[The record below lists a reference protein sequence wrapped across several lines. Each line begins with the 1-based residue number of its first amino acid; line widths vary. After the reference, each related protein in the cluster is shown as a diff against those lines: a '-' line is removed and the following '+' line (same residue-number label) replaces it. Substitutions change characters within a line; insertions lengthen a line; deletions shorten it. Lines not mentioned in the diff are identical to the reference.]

1 MKTRAPRVAMPRS
14 SRTRVVVDD
23 DDVICLDATD
33 DGRGDDDSLVEESD
47 NEEGRETL
55 EGRGT
60 TVMMIMDAHRA
71 RGGVGVETRA
81 RGGEIDGDEE
91 RDDASTSTREDE
103 EEEEER
109 DARSESEDTGWDDV
123 NHRWKRKRWSRE
135 SMEAREV
142 VDGLRRRVAARRAED
157 IRGDEDEEDDGFEIS
172 DGDVSEHSES
182 SHDRTRGVKSFKVS
196 DVANERFGKGKR
208 GLARRTATGKTVED
222 VLRERPMVSDE
233 DVGDEDD
240 DDDVRTESSPRCV
253 EMRESPSES
262 DVRDA
267 SSRRRR
273 GAAPLVELS
282 PSEVIA
288 RASPGRRTHTF
299 GEINKTFL
307 GGGPRDQPRITSV
320 FSKAPAPWNFDH
332 RAFGDE
338 RRDAFATSSHPS
350 TSMDDFDDAAVARAC
365 ALEDADHEGS
375 RALETLV
382 REFISS
388 RSVGRVGAAA
398 GDSGVADADVGAWR
412 RAMASL
418 ERGRGFWAALGR
430 LLRRVVDE
438 EFDACRRAMRTAP
451 QTPLENGAH
460 ARALETAWEIVFVAA
475 KLWHTERHRRK
486 GDGDDGWGVQAW
498 ALVGWVLD
506 ECRLTSLPAA
516 RTAAPA
522 SFDGAAYAAVVC
534 DRIAELVARWPRCL
548 ADKHPV
554 RVLWT
559 RLHGTVDETDAQ
571 KVTRAP
577 SPCCSACM
585 PLAWRPYE
593 ATFGA
598 ADARF
603 VSGAPC
609 ESLYRAL
616 GDHLAKC
623 SIELKVFRRELGKWS
638 NDARLS
644 KVADAPAVA
653 SLGVTACAFRALG
666 GHAFPMTAATVRL
679 QHRASV
685 YVELFRACVRFGL
698 EDQAVLFLKRVLASL
713 AAQPPASDDP
723 APRCALLRATTTC
736 LGIWLAQG
744 ATTATWGRAH
754 PREEALRIMRALADS
769 AKMTGS
775 AETSEPGTARALD
788 DGAVVAEASA
798 AWSTAYAVCVAAD
811 PESARDALETM
822 GSAEARASSSDWR
835 NRVFAARS
843 LATLYAPDSF
853 ASRYGLAD
861 VKTGVCLWLSFA
873 VDPVAGGAGPLAVA
887 LCARGDASIMNQE
900 ASSASAVGWAQSN
913 GGGAVASALVGK
925 TTRGRD
931 SHVAACGDRPGAH
944 AQAKEYGLRVAV
956 AALAAKE
963 LSETFRKGDDALG
976 ATLRRLC
983 LELPSHCVRAHK
995 QRLRSVDGRHTDAV
1009 TDAYARVASA
1019 VVGEI
1024 VARCSTA
1031 LCLAD
1036 CAASA
1041 RLVDARSM
1049 THAFAR
1055 LVPFPPSVIPVWGS
1069 HGAEDCRSR
1078 LGRLGDA
1085 VAARLESRARLVY
1098 REQLIAID
1106 AAMKK
1111 TSNANA
1117 SAALR
1122 RHLAAV
1128 TCGALEAVTGS
1139 PTVKTRER
1147 ELVRALAGAMRGHDQ
1162 KPLNAAAEITLKEYL
1177 PHFILSALKAPQK
1190 CAARRMITSARFVS
1204 ELMRVDDEDDDEDE
1218 ARVVAPSLV
1227 LSVTALPL
1235 VVVAHETMSR
1245 AIYSDHHAVAGVEA
1259 VLSDV
1264 LIPLLGG
1271 RFVAESKPT
1280 TSMTTT
1286 VSATSS
1292 TAKRAPTP
1300 AFPRPQP
1307 LASSRAHFPF
1317 PGGAARPTAERSTAD
1332 ETVRAPPSRPAS
1344 PALPIAE
1351 ATDKEKLQAN
1361 IFRVALKSNA
1371 VWRIVRA
1378 YVSVSVMSLARAA
1391 LATPAA
1397 RETER
1402 LSTFQA
1408 ISKRHERSP
1417 REAEIE
1423 RVRDVLKAA
1432 IKSSE
1437 KSLSTERRE
1446 ADRALSDAVA
1456 PLPADAL
1463 GLDDDASYDLGPR
1476 WGDAESAKALTPSA
1490 FFVEENASERE
1501 RTLLIAATRFLAQC
1515 AKSSDAQGF
1524 AEVSARTAQ
1533 IQAAITF
1540 LLEPGSHHNA
1550 TNASKHSHFTSALRS
1565 LSQTLGDRAELP
1577 KRDAPRGGARSRRRR

>member
-1 MKTRAPRVAMPRS
+1 MRARVGDG
-14 SRTRVVVDD
+14 DD
-23 DDVICLDATD
+23 GVIVLDAN
-33 DGRGDDDSLVEESD
+33 RAQKDDDSRVEDSD
-47 NEEGRETL
+47 DDGSMETP
-55 EGRGT
+55 GTRGAM
-60 TVMMIMDAHRA
+60 TVMILDAHRA
-71 RGGVGVETRA
+71 RAVVDGAGRA
-81 RGGEIDGDEE
+81 REETNGGFEE
-91 RDDASTSTREDE
+91 RRARSAAATTSDDEHSRERTREDGRRDDE
-103 EEEEER
+103 EEEETMVE
-109 DARSESEDTGWDDV
+109 GQ
-123 NHRWKRKRWSRE
+123 KRSRE
-135 SMEAREV
+135 SVEAEEV
-142 VDGLRRRVAARRAED
+142 VDGLRKRVAERRAAETRERD
-157 IRGDEDEEDDGFEIS
+157 DDEVDDDDGFEIS

-182 SHDRTRGVKSFKVS
+182 SQDRTRGVKSFKVA

-208 GLARRTATGKTVED
+208 GLVRRMAADRTVED
-222 VLRERPMVSDE
+222 ILRERPMFSDE
-233 DVGDEDD
+233 DEARASDD
-240 DDDVRTESSPRCV
+240 DDGRSESSPVRV

-267 SSRRRR
+267 SPPRRV
-273 GAAPLVELS
+273 AAPLVELS
-282 PSEVIA
+282 PSEIIT

-307 GGGPRDQPRITSV
+307 GEASRDQPRITSV

-338 RRDAFATSSHPS
+338 RPDARATSFYPP
-350 TSMDDFDDAAVARAC
+350 TSMNDVDADDADVARAC
-365 ALEDADHEGS
+365 VVEDADHEGS

-382 REFISS
+382 REFIAS
-388 RSVGRVGAAA
+388 RSVGRVCARG
-398 GDSGVADADVGAWR
+398 GESGVADADVGAWR

-430 LLRRVVDE
+430 ILRQVVDE
-438 EFDACRRAMRTAP
+438 EFDACRRSMRTSP

-460 ARALETAWEIVFVAA
+460 ARVLETAWEIVFVAA
-475 KLWHTERHRRK
+475 KLWHTERHRRD
-486 GDGDDGWGVQAW
+486 GDGEDGWGVQAW

-506 ECRLTSLPAA
+506 ECRFTSLPRA
-516 RTAAPA
+516 RSAAPA
-522 SFDGAAYAAVVC
+522 SFDGAAYAAAVC
-534 DRIAELVARWPRCL
+534 ERVAELVARWPRCL

-559 RLHGTVDETDAQ
+559 RLHGAVDGTDAQ
-571 KVTRAP
+571 NSTRAL

-593 ATFGA
+593 ATFEA
-598 ADARF
+598 SNARF

-623 SIELKVFRRELGKWS
+623 SVELKVFRRELGKWS
-638 NDARLS
+638 NDAHLS
-644 KVADAPAVA
+644 KVADAPAAA
-653 SLGVTACAFRALG
+653 SLGVNACAFRALG
-666 GHAFPMTAATVRL
+666 GHAFPMSDAVVRL

-698 EDQAVLFLKRVLASL
+698 EDQAVLFLKRALAAL
-713 AAQPPASDDP
+713 AAQPPASDGP
-723 APRCALLRATTTC
+723 AARCALLRATTTC
-736 LGIWLAQG
+736 LGIWLARG
-744 ATTATWGRAH
+744 ATTGTWGRVQ
-754 PREEALRIMRALADS
+754 PRDEALRIMRALADS
-769 AKMTGS
+769 GKTTGS
-775 AETSEPGTARALD
+775 AEASEPSTARALD
-788 DGAVVAEASA
+788 EGAVVAEASA

-811 PESARDALETM
+811 PESAREALETM
-822 GSAEARASSSDWR
+822 GSLEARASASDWR
-835 NRVFAARS
+835 DRVFVARS

-861 VKTGVCLWLSFA
+861 VKMGACLWLSFA

-900 ASSASAVGWAQSN
+900 ASSAAAVGWAQSH

-925 TTRGRD
+925 THRGRD

-944 AQAKEYGLRVAV
+944 AQAKECDFRVAV

-963 LSETFRKGDDALG
+963 LSEAFRKGDDVLG

-995 QRLRSVDGRHTDAV
+995 QRLRSVDGRHADAV
-1009 TDAYARVASA
+1009 TDEYARVASA

-1041 RLVDARSM
+1041 RLADVRSM
-1049 THAFAR
+1049 THAIAR
-1055 LVPFPPSVIPVWGS
+1055 LVPFPPSAIPVWGS
-1069 HGAEDCRSR
+1069 HGSEDSRSR

-1085 VAARLESRARLVY
+1085 VASRLESRARLVY

-1106 AAMKK
+1106 AAMNTTSK
-1111 TSNANA
+1111 TSNANV

-1122 RHLAAV
+1122 RQLAVV

-1139 PTVKTRER
+1139 PTLKTRER
-1147 ELVRALAGAMRGHDQ
+1147 ALVRALAGAMRGRDQ
-1162 KPLNAAAEITLKEYL
+1162 KPMNGAAEIALKEFL
-1177 PHFILSALKAPQK
+1177 PHFILSALETPQK
-1190 CAARRMITSARFVS
+1190 CAARRMVTSARFVS
-1204 ELMRVDDEDDDEDE
+1204 ELMRVDGEDEDDEE
-1218 ARVVAPSLV
+1218 GERVVAPSLV

-1245 AIYSDHHAVAGVEA
+1245 AMSSDHHAVAGVEA
-1259 VLSDV
+1259 VLTEV
-1264 LIPLLGG
+1264 LIPLLAG
-1271 RFVAESKPT
+1271 RFSAKSKPT
-1280 TSMTTT
+1280 TSSTTTTTTT

-1292 TAKRAPTP
+1292 SSKRGRAPTA
-1300 AFPRPQP
+1300 AFPKPQP
-1307 LASSRAHFPF
+1307 LTSNRAHFPF
-1317 PGGAARPTAERSTAD
+1317 PGVAARPNAERLRAD
-1332 ETVRAPPSRPAS
+1332 ATVHAPASRPAS
-1344 PALPIAE
+1344 PALPIVE
-1351 ATDKEKLQAN
+1351 ATGKEKSQADM
-1361 IFRVALKSNA
+1361 FRVALKSNA

-1391 LATPAA
+1391 LATSAA
-1397 RETER
+1397 RETTDR
-1402 LSTFQA
+1402 SSAFQA

-1417 REAEIE
+1417 RQAEIE
-1423 RVRDVLKAA
+1423 RMREVLKAA

-1437 KSLSTERRE
+1437 KALSTERRE
-1446 ADRALSDAVA
+1446 AERALSDALA
-1456 PLPADAL
+1456 PLSAAAVAH
-1463 GLDDDASYDLGPR
+1463 DDDASYDLGPR
-1476 WGDAESAKALTPSA
+1476 WGDADSAKTLTPSA

-1501 RTLLIAATRFLAQC
+1501 RTLLIAATRFLTQC

-1524 AEVSARTAQ
+1524 AEVSARTSQ
-1533 IQAAITF
+1533 IQAAVTF

-1550 TNASKHSHFTSALRS
+1550 TNASKHSHFTSALRA
-1565 LSQTLGDRAELP
+1565 LSQTLGHRAELP
-1577 KRDAPRGGARSRRRR
+1577 KRDAPSARGGRR

>member
-1 MKTRAPRVAMPRS
+1 MRARVGDG
-14 SRTRVVVDD
+14 DD
-23 DDVICLDATD
+23 GVIVLDAN
-33 DGRGDDDSLVEESD
+33 RAQNDDDSRVEDSD
-47 NEEGRETL
+47 DDGSMETP
-55 EGRGT
+55 GTRGAM
-60 TVMMIMDAHRA
+60 TVMILDAHRA
-71 RGGVGVETRA
+71 RAVVDEAGRVREETNGGLEERRA
-81 RGGEIDGDEE
+81 RSAAATTSADARSRE
-91 RDDASTSTREDE
+91 RTREDGRRNDE
-103 EEEEER
+103 EEEDETMME
-109 DARSESEDTGWDDV
+109 GQ
-123 NHRWKRKRWSRE
+123 KRSRE
-135 SMEAREV
+135 SVEAEEV
-142 VDGLRRRVAARRAED
+142 VDGLRKRVAARRAAETRERD
-157 IRGDEDEEDDGFEIS
+157 DDDDDGFEIS

-182 SHDRTRGVKSFKVS
+182 SQDRTRGVKSFKVS

-208 GLARRTATGKTVED
+208 GLVRRTVAGRTVED
-222 VLRERPMVSDE
+222 VLRERPMFSDE
-233 DVGDEDD
+233 DEARVDEDD
-240 DDDVRTESSPRCV
+240 DGRSESSPGRV
-253 EMRESPSES
+253 EMRESQSES

-267 SSRRRR
+267 SSPRRVV
-273 GAAPLVELS
+273 AAPLVELS

-307 GGGPRDQPRITSV
+307 GEASRDQPRITSV

-332 RAFGDE
+332 RAFGD
-338 RRDAFATSSHPS
+338 ATSSHPS
-350 TSMDDFDDAAVARAC
+350 TSMNDVVVDDDDDVTRAC
-365 ALEDADHEGS
+365 AVEDVDHEGS

-382 REFISS
+382 REFIAS
-388 RSVGRVGAAA
+388 RSVGRVGARV
-398 GDSGVADADVGAWR
+398 GESGVADADVGAWR

-430 LLRRVVDE
+430 ILRQVVDE
-438 EFDACRRAMRTAP
+438 EFDACRRSMRTSP

-460 ARALETAWEIVFVAA
+460 ARALETAWELVFVAA
-475 KLWHTERHRRK
+475 KLWHTERHRRD
-486 GDGDDGWGVQAW
+486 GDGEDGWGVQAW

-506 ECRLTSLPAA
+506 ECRFTSLPAA
-516 RTAAPA
+516 RRAAPA
-522 SFDGAAYAAVVC
+522 TFDGAAYAAAVC
-534 DRIAELVARWPRCL
+534 ERIAELVARWPRCL

-559 RLHGTVDETDAQ
+559 RLHGAVDEADAE
-571 KVTRAP
+571 KTTRAP

-593 ATFGA
+593 ATFEA
-598 ADARF
+598 ANARF

-623 SIELKVFRRELGKWS
+623 SVELKVFRRELGKWS

-644 KVADAPAVA
+644 KVADAPAAA
-653 SLGVTACAFRALG
+653 SLGVNACAFRALG
-666 GHAFPMTAATVRL
+666 GHAFPMSAAVVRL

-698 EDQAVLFLKRVLASL
+698 EDQAVLFLKRALAAL

-723 APRCALLRATTTC
+723 AARCALLRATTTC
-736 LGIWLAQG
+736 LGIWLARG
-744 ATTATWGRAH
+744 ATTGTWGRVQ
-754 PREEALRIMRALADS
+754 PRDEALRIMRALADS
-769 AKMTGS
+769 AKTTGS
-775 AETSEPGTARALD
+775 AEASEPGTARALD
-788 DGAVVAEASA
+788 EGAVVAEASA

-811 PESARDALETM
+811 PESAREALETM
-822 GSAEARASSSDWR
+822 GSLEARASASDWR
-835 NRVFAARS
+835 DRVFAARS

-861 VKTGVCLWLSFA
+861 VKTGACLWLSFA

-900 ASSASAVGWAQSN
+900 ASSAAAVGWAQSN

-925 TTRGRD
+925 TNRGRD

-944 AQAKEYGLRVAV
+944 AQTKECDFRVAV

-963 LSETFRKGDDALG
+963 LSEAFRKGDDVLG

-995 QRLRSVDGRHTDAV
+995 QRLRSVDGRHADAV
-1009 TDAYARVASA
+1009 TDEYARVASA

-1041 RLVDARSM
+1041 RLADVRSM
-1049 THAFAR
+1049 SHAIAR
-1055 LVPFPPSVIPVWGS
+1055 LVPFPPSAIPVWGS
-1069 HGAEDCRSR
+1069 HGAEDSRSR

-1085 VAARLESRARLVY
+1085 VAARLESRARLVF

-1106 AAMKK
+1106 AAMNTTSK

-1117 SAALR
+1117 STALR
-1122 RHLAAV
+1122 RQLAVV

-1139 PTVKTRER
+1139 PTLKTRER
-1147 ELVRALAGAMRGHDQ
+1147 ALVRALAGAMRGRDQ
-1162 KPLNAAAEITLKEYL
+1162 KPMNGAAEIALKEFL
-1177 PHFILSALKAPQK
+1177 PHFILSALKTPQK

-1204 ELMRVDDEDDDEDE
+1204 ALMRVDGGDEDDEE
-1218 ARVVAPSLV
+1218 GERVVAPSLV

-1245 AIYSDHHAVAGVEA
+1245 TMSSDHHAVAGVEA
-1259 VLSDV
+1259 VLTDV
-1264 LIPLLGG
+1264 LIPLLAG
-1271 RFVAESKPT
+1271 RFSVESKPPPPPP
-1280 TSMTTT
+1280 TT

-1292 TAKRAPTP
+1292 TAKRARAPTP
-1300 AFPRPQP
+1300 AFPKPQP
-1307 LASSRAHFPF
+1307 LTSNRAHFPF
-1317 PGGAARPTAERSTAD
+1317 PGDAGRRSAERSHGDA
-1332 ETVRAPPSRPAS
+1332 TVHAPASRPAS
-1344 PALPIAE
+1344 PALPIVE
-1351 ATDKEKLQAN
+1351 ATGKEKSQAN

-1371 VWRIVRA
+1371 VWRIIRA

-1397 RETER
+1397 RETTDR
-1402 LSTFQA
+1402 SSAFQA
-1408 ISKRHERSP
+1408 ISKKHERSL

-1423 RVRDVLKAA
+1423 RMREVLKAA

-1437 KSLSTERRE
+1437 KALSTERRE
-1446 ADRALSDAVA
+1446 AERALSDALAPFSAAAVA
-1456 PLPADAL
+1456 H
-1463 GLDDDASYDLGPR
+1463 DDDASYDLGPR
-1476 WGDAESAKALTPSA
+1476 WGDAESAKTLTPSA

-1501 RTLLIAATRFLAQC
+1501 RTLLIAATRFLTQC

-1524 AEVSARTAQ
+1524 AEVSARTSQ
-1533 IQAAITF
+1533 IQAAVTF

-1550 TNASKHSHFTSALRS
+1550 TNASKHSHFTSALRA

-1577 KRDAPRGGARSRRRR
+1577 KRDAPSGGARASRR